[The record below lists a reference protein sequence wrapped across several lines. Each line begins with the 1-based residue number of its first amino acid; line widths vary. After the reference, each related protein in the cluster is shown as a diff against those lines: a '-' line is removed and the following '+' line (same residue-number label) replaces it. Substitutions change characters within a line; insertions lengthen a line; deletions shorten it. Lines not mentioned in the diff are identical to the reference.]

1 MDDIIKSLLTE
12 IRQLRMISIPVD
24 LLESVALPVYTVAVN
39 LEKIMERLKEQQEPE
54 EVKPDGVGDQ

>member
-1 MDDIIKSLLTE
+1 MDEIIKSLLTE
-12 IRQLRMISIPVD
+12 IRQLRMISVPVD

-39 LEKIMERLKEQQEPE
+39 LEKIMERLKETEEP